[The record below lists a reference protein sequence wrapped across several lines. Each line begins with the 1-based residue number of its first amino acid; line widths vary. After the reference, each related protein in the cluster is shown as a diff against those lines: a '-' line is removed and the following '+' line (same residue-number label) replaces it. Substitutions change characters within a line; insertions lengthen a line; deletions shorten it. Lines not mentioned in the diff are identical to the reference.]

1 MPTPKPAKVKASKPK
16 PPKSFSKLSDLLPN
30 LPNEVVEDLLGPKA
44 ADTVS
49 AVEKVSEVLDYP
61 DPTSIR
67 QQRKLV
73 PIVEHFPKI
82 REAREALKSEALDIL
97 RRYRENAEIAQQHG
111 DYIIAKET
119 YEFLLEHMPLDSDGE
134 ALLGPSIDKTK
145 PEVKSGNVGPQINIG
160 FQLGGVA
167 TPKALP
173 AGPSIIDV
181 TGDKSE

>member
-1 MPTPKPAKVKASKPK
+1 MSTPSKDATPKPAKVKATKPK
-16 PPKSFSKLSDLLPN
+16 TPFKLSTLSDLLP
-30 LPNEVVEDLLGPKA
+30 PKPEVEVEDLP
-44 ADTVS
+44 
-49 AVEKVSEVLDYP
+49 YP

-97 RRYRENAEIAQQHG
+97 RKYRENAEIAQQHG
-111 DYIIAKET
+111 DYVIAKET

-145 PEVKSGNVGPQINIG
+145 PEAKSTNSGPQINIG

-173 AGPSIIDV
+173 PSTSVIDV